1 MKVSAVIV
9 KPQKKRHKPYKI
21 SPPLIFSFSAVLSAF
36 VSGVLLYCF
45 FKEKLYTGIFEIFIS
60 FFTDY
65 TQKSSLEILSG
76 LIISE
81 LPYVFMMLIFSF
93 SAIGY
98 PFTLLLT
105 FIKSLAPTLLF
116 SHLYSEYAL
125 KGAEYAFLVLLPGEI
140 ICLFGVLLMTQS
152 CFTASKQ
159 FTDNIKSVKGESTTE
174 IKSFM
179 LKFAVST
186 LIIMMS
192 KLIMLCTIS
201 IFGDLFAF

>member
-9 KPQKKRHKPYKI
+9 KPQKKRHKPHKI
-21 SPPLIFSFSAVLSAF
+21 TPPLIFSFSAVLSAF

-140 ICLFGVLLMTQS
+140 ICLFGVLLMTQG

-159 FTDNIKSVKGESTTE
+159 FTDNIKNVKGESTAE

-186 LIIMMS
+186 LIIIMS